1 MTRSVRAT
9 VWLAALLLAAAA
21 PPIVLLASGPHGSPP
36 WAFALALGYAAIS
49 FIGLQFLLT
58 ARFKWLAAPFGID
71 LVYYFHRY
79 LAIGGFAL
87 VTLHAVTA
95 AWRKPGL
102 VGLGSTAADV
112 HVVAGFVAWLAY
124 LALIVSS
131 LWRVRLH
138 LHYDL
143 WRRLHA
149 AVAVAAFGG
158 TAWHAWGSGRYLD
171 APGQRALFLTAVI
184 AWLALLVW
192 VRVLRPVLIT
202 RRPWRVADVRAEVP
216 RVWTIGLQ
224 PVGHPGLAFEAG
236 QFAWVTVDRSAWSMR
251 EHPFS
256 IASSATQPERLEF
269 TVKERGDFTRHVGAL
284 QPGERV
290 LVDAPYGAF
299 SVDRFP
305 DARGFVFVAGG
316 IGIAP
321 IIGCLR
327 TLAERGDA
335 RHCTLFYATEDLP
348 HAAHARELH
357 ALTARL
363 SLRVVHV
370 LERATAPAD
379 AATQVDA
386 GPAQDPGC
394 SLAAFERGWVTR
406 EVLERHLPAD
416 PAGLEFFLCGPKPM
430 TALVEHELAALG
442 VRAWHVRTELYDLV

>member
-21 PPIVLLASGPHGSPP
+21 PPILLLANGGHANAP
-36 WAFALALGYAAIS
+36 WTFALAVGYAAIS
-49 FIGLQFLLT
+49 FLGLQFLLT

-79 LAIGGFAL
+79 LAIGGFVL
-87 VTLHAVTA
+87 VTLHAVVA
-95 AWRKPGL
+95 AWRRPGL
-102 VGLGSTAADV
+102 VGLGSSAPDA
-112 HVVAGFVAWLAY
+112 HVIAGFVAWLAY

-131 LWRVRLH
+131 LWRVRLR

-149 AVAVAAFGG
+149 AAAVGAFGA

-171 APGQRALFLTAVI
+171 APGKRALFLAAVI

-192 VRVLRPVLIT
+192 VRVVRPALVT
-202 RRPWRVADVRAEVP
+202 RRPWRVATVRAEVP
-216 RVWTIGLQ
+216 RVWTVALQ

-236 QFAWVTVDRSAWSMR
+236 QFAWITVDRSAWSMR

-256 IASSATQPERLEF
+256 IASSATQPQRLEF
-269 TVKERGDFTRHVGAL
+269 TVKERGDFTRHVGEL

-299 SVDRFP
+299 SVDRYP
-305 DARGFVFVAGG
+305 DAKGFVFVAGG

-321 IIGCLR
+321 ILGCLR
-327 TLAERGDA
+327 TLADRGDA
-335 RHCTLFYATEDLP
+335 RPCTLIYANANLP
-348 HAAHARELH
+348 HAAHAGELEEL
-357 ALTARL
+357 AARL
-363 SLRVVHV
+363 QLQVVHV
-370 LERATAPAD
+370 LEHATAGARSTD
-379 AATQVDA
+379 E
-386 GPAQDPGC
+386 AQAPGR
-394 SLAAFERGWVTR
+394 AAFEQGWVTR

-416 PAGLEFFLCGPKPM
+416 RTGLEFFLCGPKPM
-430 TALVEHELAALG
+430 TALVEHGLAALH
-442 VRAWHVRTELYDLV
+442 VPAWHVRTELFDLV